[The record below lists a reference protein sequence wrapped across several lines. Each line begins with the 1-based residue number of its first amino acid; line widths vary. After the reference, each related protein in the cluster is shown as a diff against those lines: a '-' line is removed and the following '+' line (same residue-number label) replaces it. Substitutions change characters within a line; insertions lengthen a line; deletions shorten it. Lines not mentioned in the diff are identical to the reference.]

1 MVNRSKATQ
10 ADIDRSGAAAHGAA
24 GRQPSAASTAG
35 SRWPLAMLLVSVLGA
50 GGGVTAWWKLMRRA
64 NTPPAVNLN
73 VDPMSGP
80 APLTVLLDAGG
91 TSDADNDQLTF
102 TWLIDDVEIAG
113 SHKKRSSVFE
123 KPGIHR
129 VLLRVSDGD
138 AQRELS
144 AEINVE
150 APRGVTGPQP
160 TPVFRS
166 TPVRLRG
173 DKASIVKPDADV
185 GSDDWTEVKV
195 SYVLNRSLD
204 NRLLT
209 VTVTMDVKE
218 LEKNGAYKDKTH
230 LRTTSDPIK
239 ILQLD
244 RKDARQIVGVSV
256 KESGSRTM
264 KFSGEVHGERS
275 FEDVGAL
282 GNIVIVVD
290 GSGDDLKRQSL
301 DAQFACEV
309 VLDVR

>member
-1 MVNRSKATQ
+1 
-10 ADIDRSGAAAHGAA
+10 
-24 GRQPSAASTAG
+24 
-35 SRWPLAMLLVSVLGA
+35 
-50 GGGVTAWWKLMRRA
+50 MRRA

-91 TSDADNDQLTF
+91 ASDADNDQLTF
-102 TWLIDDVEIAG
+102 TWLIDDVESAG

-160 TPVFRS
+160 TPVLRS

-173 DKASIVKPDADV
+173 DKASSVKPDADV
-185 GSDDWTEVKV
+185 GSDDWTEVRV

-218 LEKNGAYKDKTH
+218 LEKNGEYKDKTH

-256 KESGSRTM
+256 KESDSRTM
-264 KFSGEVHGERS
+264 KYSGEVHGERS

-282 GNIVIVVD
+282 GGIVIVVD
-290 GSGDDLKRQSL
+290 GSGDDLERQSL